1 MNLKQCIPWLV
12 VASIALGAGPSFAES
27 TDSSETTQRRYIK
40 KKKKK
45 KKRKKPINLVEASLV
60 NKVLNVG
67 AGGLGIGFTNAN
79 LECDCTGKAP
89 EYDSETGLFAVG
101 RYEKAMG
108 PLLSYA
114 GEIGYAEKGARLDA
128 PGDDLIVTLPYVQ
141 AAGQLRLRFT
151 ATRLASVY
159 LGAGPYVALL
169 MGAEVKQGDTKD
181 RAAAKK
187 YNGVDAGFSLSGG
200 TYVAVSKQMR
210 MLATVG
216 FSYYHGFMNINDD
229 LPDSDD
235 ELTTNA
241 FMMTVGI
248 MFAGG

>member
-1 MNLKQCIPWLV
+1 MILKQCIPWLV
-12 VASIALGAGPSFAES
+12 VASIALAAGPSFAES

-45 KKRKKPINLVEASLV
+45 KKKKRKKPVNLVEASLV

-67 AGGLGIGFTNAN
+67 AGGLGIGFTNAS

-128 PGDDLIVTLPYVQ
+128 PGDDLIVTCPTC
-141 AAGQLRLRFT
+141 RL
-151 ATRLASVY
+151 
-159 LGAGPYVALL
+159 
-169 MGAEVKQGDTKD
+169 QG
-181 RAAAKK
+181 
-187 YNGVDAGFSLSGG
+187 S
-200 TYVAVSKQMR
+200 
-210 MLATVG
+210 
-216 FSYYHGFMNINDD
+216 
-229 LPDSDD
+229 
-235 ELTTNA
+235 
-241 FMMTVGI
+241 
-248 MFAGG
+248 